1 MDIQALLE
9 DLRRRDVRLW
19 ADGGSLRLSA
29 AKGSLTPELKQA
41 IGERKAEILDFLTDQ
56 GQTTA
61 GPPPIT
67 PASLAGPP
75 SLSFGQERLWFLHQM
90 EPSAAY
96 NLQMDLHLQGALDR
110 HALEKAFQEI
120 LRRHQVLRTTFSA
133 NDEEPAQIVH
143 PTPTSALEI
152 VDLSAVQGARRWGEG
167 RRLREHRASH
177 VFDLSDSPP
186 SRFLLVIYGEDRH
199 ELVITQHH
207 IVTDGW
213 SQAILFQELLALYS
227 AYLKDEPSP
236 LPELPVQYGD
246 FAAWQ
251 REWLRGDVL
260 ERELSHWRR
269 RLDRLPVLHM
279 PTDRPRPPL
288 QTFDGAQQAVEI
300 PAGLSAAIR
309 ELSRREGATLF
320 AVLLSAFKV
329 LLSRYSGQTDVVVG
343 TSNGNRDRLEI
354 EQLIGFFVNTQVLR
368 TDLSGDPTFREIV
381 RRVASV
387 SLEAVEH
394 QAVPFE
400 RLVQEFEEVR
410 DLSRTPLFQV
420 MFIIQNTPLEALEH
434 GAAAG
439 RLTNDL
445 GIFRPAESEA
455 EEGWR
460 SLSVS
465 GRTGKVRENRASKFD
480 ITLYLMDTEDG
491 LKGTFEYNTSL
502 FDHATIARM
511 SGHYETILTAVVADP
526 ELRLSE
532 VPVLTPVEQNQL
544 VREWNATE
552 RDFPTETPVHAL
564 FERQAELTPHSP
576 AVELADRRLTYG
588 EVSAASDA
596 LARSL
601 RQMGVGKGSLVGI
614 FLERSPEM
622 VVSLLGTLK
631 AGAGYV
637 PLDPMFPP
645 DRLSFMLNDCQ
656 ARVVLTQRAIL
667 DLVPESSAEV
677 VCLED
682 LAERG
687 ASDSDEPAPPVA
699 VGPTDLAYVIYTSGS
714 TGQPKGV
721 KISHG
726 ALTNFLLSMKQEPGI
741 GRDDT
746 LLAVTTLSFDIAGL
760 ELFLPLLVGGRTV
773 LVTRDVA
780 WDGVALASALRT
792 SGATVMQATPATWRL
807 LLEAGWEGSKSLR
820 ALCGGE
826 ALPRDLADALLARTG
841 ELWNMYGPTETTVW
855 STVQHVDT
863 TDGPILIGR
872 PIANTSVY
880 ILDAGSRP
888 VPIGVPGELYIGG
901 AGLALGYLDRPE
913 LSDAKFVKNPF
924 DDDPTSRLYRTGDQ
938 ARYREDGSIEYLGRL
953 DSQVKV
959 RGFRIELGEVEAAL
973 NDLPSVRAA
982 VASVQEKSA
991 GDRRLTA
998 HVIANQDPP
1007 PPPAELRAE
1016 LQERL
1021 PRYMV
1026 PSTFLFVPSFPL
1038 TPNGKVDRNALPFPD
1053 ETDEPVRSY
1062 VAPRDEVERAVAD
1075 IWREVLGREQVGV
1088 DDNFFDLGGHS
1099 LLLARVHRQIV
1110 RRLETDVTIIDLFQ
1124 HPTVASLAERI
1135 GRAEAPASSLAWAHE
1150 RATRRDAAR
1159 ARRANRRPPTL

>member
-1 MDIQALLE
+1 
-9 DLRRRDVRLW
+9 
-19 ADGGSLRLSA
+19 
-29 AKGSLTPELKQA
+29 
-41 IGERKAEILDFLTDQ
+41 
-56 GQTTA
+56 
-61 GPPPIT
+61 
-67 PASLAGPP
+67 
-75 SLSFGQERLWFLHQM
+75 
-90 EPSAAY
+90 
-96 NLQMDLHLQGALDR
+96 
-110 HALEKAFQEI
+110 
-120 LRRHQVLRTTFSA
+120 
-133 NDEEPAQIVH
+133 
-143 PTPTSALEI
+143 
-152 VDLSAVQGARRWGEG
+152 
-167 RRLREHRASH
+167 
-177 VFDLSDSPP
+177 
-186 SRFLLVIYGEDRH
+186 
-199 ELVITQHH
+199 
-207 IVTDGW
+207 
-213 SQAILFQELLALYS
+213 
-227 AYLKDEPSP
+227 
-236 LPELPVQYGD
+236 
-246 FAAWQ
+246 
-251 REWLRGDVL
+251 
-260 ERELSHWRR
+260 
-269 RLDRLPVLHM
+269 
-279 PTDRPRPPL
+279 
-288 QTFDGAQQAVEI
+288 
-300 PAGLSAAIR
+300 
-309 ELSRREGATLF
+309 
-320 AVLLSAFKV
+320 
-329 LLSRYSGQTDVVVG
+329 
-343 TSNGNRDRLEI
+343 
-354 EQLIGFFVNTQVLR
+354 
-368 TDLSGDPTFREIV
+368 
-381 RRVASV
+381 
-387 SLEAVEH
+387 
-394 QAVPFE
+394 
-400 RLVQEFEEVR
+400 
-410 DLSRTPLFQV
+410 
-420 MFIIQNTPLEALEH
+420 
-434 GAAAG
+434 
-439 RLTNDL
+439 
-445 GIFRPAESEA
+445 
-455 EEGWR
+455 
-460 SLSVS
+460 
-465 GRTGKVRENRASKFD
+465 
-480 ITLYLMDTEDG
+480 
-491 LKGTFEYNTSL
+491 
-502 FDHATIARM
+502 
-511 SGHYETILTAVVADP
+511 
-526 ELRLSE
+526 
-532 VPVLTPVEQNQL
+532 
-544 VREWNATE
+544 
-552 RDFPTETPVHAL
+552 
-564 FERQAELTPHSP
+564 
-576 AVELADRRLTYG
+576 
-588 EVSAASDA
+588 
-596 LARSL
+596 
-601 RQMGVGKGSLVGI
+601 
-614 FLERSPEM
+614 
-622 VVSLLGTLK
+622 
-631 AGAGYV
+631 
-637 PLDPMFPP
+637 
-645 DRLSFMLNDCQ
+645 
-656 ARVVLTQRAIL
+656 
-667 DLVPESSAEV
+667 
-677 VCLED
+677 
-682 LAERG
+682 
-687 ASDSDEPAPPVA
+687 
-699 VGPTDLAYVIYTSGS
+699 
-714 TGQPKGV
+714 V